1 MTGFA
6 KLGISEDRVAR
17 LTAQGIQTPT
27 PVQEAAIPLVL
38 QGRDVIGQAQ
48 TGTGKTLAFV
58 LPMLDRINVKSDKLQ
73 GLIVTPTRELA
84 LQITNEVKQLV
95 GPEEGI
101 RVLPVYGG
109 QDVEAQ
115 LLKLKGN
122 IHLIIAT
129 PGRLLDHL
137 RRETVSL
144 FGVQM
149 LVLDE
154 ADQMLHMGF
163 LGDVEEIL
171 RNMSSQRQTLLFSAT
186 MPGTIRELAG
196 RILRKP
202 EEVTVKAQQVT
213 VKDIKQQVIETSD
226 RAKQSAL
233 VETIRDNRPYLGMI
247 FCRTKR
253 RAGTLNE
260 ALQQMGFESD
270 ELHGDLSQ
278 AKREQVMKR
287 FREAK
292 LQLLIATDVAA
303 RGLDV
308 EGVTH
313 VYNYDI
319 PHDVESYIHRIGRT
333 GRAGGSGVAIT
344 FVAPRDRPELARIE
358 DGIGMKIERH
368 SYGSYIGDEDDLEPG
383 GGESAENARQGRA
396 GGRGAAGSR
405 SGAGAGRGKGVAS
418 RGGSGKSDGSGGG
431 LGRGAAGKGGSGR
444 GAAGKG
450 GSAGSGRELGG
461 KGESSAKVMA
471 GLSARSKAAREGK
484 EAAGRA
490 AGGRWEAG
498 AEDAA
503 GAGASRSGGASRP
516 GLGVQKRAGGSDG
529 GSRRSGEAGFAGASA
544 RGAEG
549 GGRGGSRSSGGRV
562 RASDGG
568 DRNGVGGGRSR
579 GAQGS
584 EGGRSGGGRAQGR
597 DGGRGANR
605 AENAAGGSGRSGRSG
620 SAGRGGASAG
630 SGGRS
635 GPGAG
640 GGARGGRPSGG
651 SGGSAGRSG
660 KPPRG
665 RSR

>member
-6 KLGISEDRVAR
+6 QLGISEDRVAR
-17 LTAQGIQTPT
+17 LTAQGIQKPT

-84 LQITNEVKQLV
+84 LQITNEVKQLI

-115 LLKLKGN
+115 LLKLKGS

-144 FGVQM
+144 FSVQT

-163 LGDVEEIL
+163 LGEVEEIL
-171 RNMSSQRQTLLFSAT
+171 RHTSSQRQTLLFSAT

-202 EEVTVKAQQVT
+202 EEVTVKAKQVT
-213 VKDIKQQVIETSD
+213 VKDIKQLVIETTD
-226 RAKQSAL
+226 RAKQAAL
-233 VETIRDNRPYLGMI
+233 VETIKDTRPYLGMI

-253 RAGTLNE
+253 RASTLNE

-278 AKREQVMKR
+278 AKREQVMKK
-287 FREAK
+287 FRDAK
-292 LQLLIATDVAA
+292 LQLLVATDVAA

-344 FVAPRDRPELARIE
+344 FVAPKDRPELARIE
-358 DGIGMKIERH
+358 TGIGMKIERQ
-368 SYGSYIGDEDDLEPG
+368 SYGTYVPEAEELGETRGTSRG
-383 GGESAENARQGRA
+383 GRTGGGRA
-396 GGRGAAGSR
+396 GGERSGGRIGGGRTGGGRPVGVRTGSGRPGGGQGDAGRRVSGAGTGAASFSSRSGGSPKAAAPAERSSLGVQKRSGGSGVSGGDREGEGVSAAANGRGGNERGARGQANGRFGNDREARGAAAGRAGSER
-405 SGAGAGRGKGVAS
+405 GARGGQANGRNGNDRGARGFEAGAGRG
-418 RGGSGKSDGSGGG
+418 
-431 LGRGAAGKGGSGR
+431 GKGGSG
-444 GAAGKG
+444 A
-450 GSAGSGRELGG
+450 
-461 KGESSAKVMA
+461 
-471 GLSARSKAAREGK
+471 
-484 EAAGRA
+484 
-490 AGGRWEAG
+490 
-498 AEDAA
+498 
-503 GAGASRSGGASRP
+503 P
-516 GLGVQKRAGGSDG
+516 
-529 GSRRSGEAGFAGASA
+529 
-544 RGAEG
+544 
-549 GGRGGSRSSGGRV
+549 
-562 RASDGG
+562 
-568 DRNGVGGGRSR
+568 GGRS
-579 GAQGS
+579 
-584 EGGRSGGGRAQGR
+584 
-597 DGGRGANR
+597 
-605 AENAAGGSGRSGRSG
+605 
-620 SAGRGGASAG
+620 GRGGASV
-630 SGGRS
+630 GGKG
-635 GPGAG
+635 GPNGRQSRG
-640 GGARGGRPSGG
+640 GGA
-651 SGGSAGRSG
+651 GRS
-660 KPPRG
+660 PRG